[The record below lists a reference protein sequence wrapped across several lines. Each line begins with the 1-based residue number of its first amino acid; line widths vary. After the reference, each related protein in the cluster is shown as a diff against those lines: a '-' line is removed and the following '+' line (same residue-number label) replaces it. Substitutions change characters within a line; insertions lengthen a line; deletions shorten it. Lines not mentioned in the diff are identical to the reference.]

1 LADEKAGVALDMG
14 LEEVPVLGRSWV
26 GAPVRAEDLVA
37 LGIQHAHEYRLSD
50 SFHAAAQPLVA
61 EFGTNASSF
70 GEIRLSQAIAPTD
83 QGKVDVLHDATRVQ
97 RQRGRQV
104 LRVTAQT
111 VDRSVSSVLQQQR
124 NDHANG
130 DDERHAE
137 RVVQAPSL
145 RAADGLRFDVME
157 PCHWSKTE

>member
-61 EFGTNASSF
+61 EFDTNASSF

-104 LRVTAQT
+104 RRIVPGAQT
-111 VDRSVSSVLQQQR
+111 V
-124 NDHANG
+124 G
-130 DDERHAE
+130 DAW
-137 RVVQAPSL
+137 VTSL
-145 RAADGLRFDVME
+145 RFATSMIAIWPSSRTL
-157 PCHWSKTE
+157 PIA